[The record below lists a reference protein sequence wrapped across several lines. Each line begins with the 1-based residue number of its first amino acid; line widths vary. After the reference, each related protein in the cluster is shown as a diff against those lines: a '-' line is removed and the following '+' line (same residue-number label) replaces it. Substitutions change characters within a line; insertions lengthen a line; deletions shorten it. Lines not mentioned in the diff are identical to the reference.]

1 MIKKMVLF
9 AAAVASRGLNNK
21 KIDVNTKRLRVLS
34 CFGFNDIPKCPK
46 LSKSKTSNYY
56 YCSGCGCGD
65 KPHTWLVKGDKEYAK
80 LDYPSLSC
88 PLKMPGFTN
97 YDPNHAESKE
107 RRELIENFNPE
118 DLEFIQ
124 VTIGES
130 EEKDKIIN
138 ELNKI
143 VKNS

>member
-1 MIKKMVLF
+1 
-9 AAAVASRGLNNK
+9 
-21 KIDVNTKRLRVLS
+21 
-34 CFGFNDIPKCPK
+34 
-46 LSKSKTSNYY
+46 
-56 YCSGCGCGD
+56 
-65 KPHTWLVKGDKEYAK
+65 LVKGDKEYAK

>member
-1 MIKKMVLF
+1 M
-9 AAAVASRGLNNK
+9 SY
-21 KIDVNTKRLRVLS
+21 S
-34 CFGFNDIPKCPK
+34 
-46 LSKSKTSNYY
+46 
-56 YCSGCGCGD
+56 
-65 KPHTWLVKGDKEYAK
+65 
-80 LDYPSLSC
+80 
-88 PLKMPGFTN
+88 
-97 YDPNHAESKE
+97 YDPGELLREKE